1 MTYAKTVAAL
11 RDEIYV
17 AFSEDLL
24 GTAEEY
30 GIDENQAL
38 NMSIDELM
46 EAALGIELE
55 NMGK

>member
-1 MTYAKTVAAL
+1 MTYAKTVQEL
-11 RDEIYV
+11 REDIYV

-24 GTAEEY
+24 GTADEY
-30 GIDENQAL
+30 GIDEHQAV

-46 EAALGIELE
+46 DAALAIELE